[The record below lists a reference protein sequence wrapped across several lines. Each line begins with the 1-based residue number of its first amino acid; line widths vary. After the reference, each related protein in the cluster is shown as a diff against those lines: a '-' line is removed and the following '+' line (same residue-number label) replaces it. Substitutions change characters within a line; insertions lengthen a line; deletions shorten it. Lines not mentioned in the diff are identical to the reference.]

1 MFGRSSRIRTY
12 DLSLPKRAHYQAVL
26 YSVIGRRVG
35 SRTPA
40 YGFGDRR
47 ATVTLHTHKKSPLL
61 SLGACL
67 KLNVNKS
74 HQNKPLP
81 KGGHHI
87 LDIICLVF
95 FITLIPY
102 CVFTIT
108 HLFII
113 VNHYFQFL

>member
-1 MFGRSSRIRTY
+1 
-12 DLSLPKRAHYQAVL
+12 
-26 YSVIGRRVG
+26 
-35 SRTPA
+35 
-40 YGFGDRR
+40 
-47 ATVTLHTHKKSPLL
+47 LL

-108 HLFII
+108 HLFIV